1 MMANDRFI
9 SSDELRLITKAG
21 SSILQVEKLEQLG
34 IPYSLDEYGTPMVE
48 HHAVAEILKIQRT
61 AI

>member
-1 MMANDRFI
+1 M
-9 SSDELRLITKAG
+9 
-21 SSILQVEKLEQLG
+21 LQVEKLEQLG